1 MGQGRLH
8 DALLALSEKLR
19 MPLVLY
25 YMEGYSVEETASMLR
40 VPQGTVKTRLR
51 KGRQELKKLLLAPEN
66 TIGGLSHE
74 TYEG

>member
-1 MGQGRLH
+1 
-8 DALLALSEKLR
+8 
-19 MPLVLY
+19 
-25 YMEGYSVEETASMLR
+25 MEGYAVEETASMLR

>member
-1 MGQGRLH
+1 
-8 DALLALSEKLR
+8 

-51 KGRQELKKLLLAPEN
+51 KGRQELKKLLLVPEN